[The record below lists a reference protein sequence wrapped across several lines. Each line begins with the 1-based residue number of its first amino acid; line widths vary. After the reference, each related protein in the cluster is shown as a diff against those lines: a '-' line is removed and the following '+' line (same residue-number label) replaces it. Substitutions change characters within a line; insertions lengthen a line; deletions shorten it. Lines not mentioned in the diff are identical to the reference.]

1 MQEPEVQ
8 KVLKGILHPEEKEL
22 RNTIIKN
29 ANKTTRK
36 IDKLRKN
43 SKKVQLIQHIMKF
56 TR

>member
-1 MQEPEVQ
+1 MQEPELQ
-8 KVLKGILHPEEKEL
+8 KVLKGILYPEEKEL

-56 TR
+56 TS